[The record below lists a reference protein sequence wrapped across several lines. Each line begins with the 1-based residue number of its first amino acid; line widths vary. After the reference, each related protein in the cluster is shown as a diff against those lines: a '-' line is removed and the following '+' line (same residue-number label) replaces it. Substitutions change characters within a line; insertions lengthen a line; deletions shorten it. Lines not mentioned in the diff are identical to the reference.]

1 MVMKNRLVEVKEYD
15 IIANQK
21 IPGVTYLDSSSFKQL
36 ESLILTFN
44 EEGSSAIDFLTLTSK
59 KNVGKVIRAKNYV
72 GVLPLNNG
80 VQLQILPKIDGG
92 TDDDCKKTFLKMLK
106 TLRDFPSKSFN
117 EANLNTEKMPIFE
130 IFILLYIKEVQ
141 QLVKRG
147 LKSAYYQVEDNL
159 KVFKGKI
166 NFSQHLKHNIVF
178 KERFYV
184 EYDEYGLNRAEN
196 RLIKTTL
203 QKLVKQSGSAENKKE
218 LYRLLAHFEAVET
231 STNIPKDFS
240 KIKIDRNSKEYEV
253 PLKWSKVF
261 LNNESFTTFSG
272 ASFVESLLFPMDRVF
287 EYYVGRNLK
296 KLLSFEEWDI
306 SLQDRQYYL
315 FDDKFAL
322 RPDIVLRNKVK
333 NQTVII
339 DTKWKMLI
347 NSPTKNYGISQ
358 ADMYQMYAYGK
369 KYNTNHIYLLY
380 PINNEFAE
388 DQDISFTSNDGVKVT
403 IFFVD
408 CHRIE
413 GSLKKFINILDQLS
427 EPS

>member
-1 MVMKNRLVEVKEYD
+1 MKKKIVELKEYD

-21 IPGVTYLDSSSFKQL
+21 LPGAIYLDNSSFKQL

-44 EEGSSAIDFLTLTSK
+44 EEERTDAIDFLTLTSK
-59 KNVGKVIRAKNYV
+59 KNVGKIIRAKNYV

-92 TDDDCKKTFLKMLK
+92 TDDDSKKTFLKMLK

-130 IFILLYIKEVQ
+130 IFIRLYIKEVQ

-147 LKSAYYQVEDNL
+147 LKSSYYQIEDNL

-166 NFSQHLKHNIVF
+166 NFAQQTKHNMVH
-178 KERFYV
+178 KERFFV
-184 EYDEYGLNRAEN
+184 QYDEYGLNRAEN
-196 RLIKTTL
+196 RLIKATL
-203 QKLVKQSGSAENKKE
+203 EKLIKESESSENKKD
-218 LYRLLAHFEAVET
+218 LYRLLTHFESIE
-231 STNIPKDFS
+231 SSSNIKKDFTEV
-240 KIKIDRNSKEYEV
+240 KIDRNSKEYEA
-253 PLKWSKVF
+253 PLNWSKIF
-261 LNNESFTTFSG
+261 LNSQSFTTFSG
-272 ASFVESLLFPMDRVF
+272 ASFVQSLLFPMDRVF

-296 KLLSFEEWDI
+296 KILNPEEWAI

-315 FDDKFAL
+315 FEDKFAL
-322 RPDIVLRNKVK
+322 RPDIVLQNKVK
-333 NQTVII
+333 KQIVII
-339 DTKWKMLI
+339 DTKWKVLM
-347 NSPTKNYGISQ
+347 NSPAKNYGKSQ

-369 KYNTNHIYLLY
+369 KYGTNDIRLLY
-380 PINNEFAE
+380 PINKEFDV
-388 DQDISFTSNDGVKVT
+388 DQEITFTSDDGVKVT

-413 GSLKKFINILDQLS
+413 ASLNKFVNKLHQTS
-427 EPS
+427 EPF